1 MSAQTLAL
9 APVSPTTR
17 VISCATDEIGEV
29 AADLVATVAP
39 DGVLGVATGSSPL
52 ALYAALI
59 RRRERSLSLSNAPDL
74 GPHER
79 SLSLSNAPDLGPHER
94 SLSLSNA
101 PDLGLHER
109 SLSLSKGP
117 AATEGF
123 ATEHLRLFAL
133 DEYVGLDAAD
143 PRSYAAY
150 VRSVI
155 AEPLGIPSQNVRV
168 PSGATAADADAYE
181 RAIAEAGGVDLQ
193 IVGIGRNGH
202 IGFNEPGS
210 DAETRTRVVAL
221 DESTRRANAEH
232 FGGDL
237 SLVPTHAMTQGV
249 ATILS
254 ARRIVLVASGRAKAR
269 ALRAA
274 LTGPVSADNPASF
287 LQRHPDVTV
296 VADPDALSEDR

>member
-1 MSAQTLAL
+1 MIGDTLTI
-9 APVSPTTR
+9 APISPTTR
-17 VISCATDEIGEV
+17 VIDCATDEIGEV

-59 RRRERSLSLSNAPDL
+59 RRRA
-74 GPHER
+74 
-79 SLSLSNAPDLGPHER
+79 
-94 SLSLSNA
+94 
-101 PDLGLHER
+101 
-109 SLSLSKGP
+109 
-117 AATEGF
+117 EGF
-123 ATEHLRLFAL
+123 ATERLRLFAL

-150 VRSVI
+150 VRAVI
-155 AEPLGIPSQNVRV
+155 AEPLGIPPQNVRV
-168 PSGATAADADAYE
+168 PSGATAADAEAYE

-221 DESTRRANAEH
+221 DEDTRRANAEH

-237 SLVPTHAMTQGV
+237 TEVPTHAMTQGV

-254 ARRIVLVASGRAKAR
+254 ARRIVLVASGAAKSP

-274 LTGPVSADNPASF
+274 LTVPVTAANPASF

-296 VADPDALSEDR
+296 VADLDALSEDR

>member
-1 MSAQTLAL
+1 MTGDTLAA
-9 APVSPTTR
+9 APVVPASSATR
-17 VISCATDEIGEV
+17 VVVAASGTVGEV
-29 AADLVATVAP
+29 AAGFVSAVAP

-52 ALYAALI
+52 ALYAALT
-59 RRRERSLSLSNAPDL
+59 RLRAE
-74 GPHER
+74 
-79 SLSLSNAPDLGPHER
+79 
-94 SLSLSNA
+94 
-101 PDLGLHER
+101 GL
-109 SLSLSKGP
+109 
-117 AATEGF
+117 ATTG
-123 ATEHLRLFAL
+123 LRLFAL
-133 DEYVGLDAAD
+133 DEYLGLDADD

-155 AEPLGIPSQNVRV
+155 AEPLGIPTARVRV

-181 RAIAEAGGVDLQ
+181 HAIAAAGGIDLQ

-210 DAETRTRVVAL
+210 DAATRTRVVEL

-237 SLVPTHAMTQGV
+237 AQVPTHAMTQGV

-254 ARRIVLVASGRAKAR
+254 ARRIVLVASGAAKAP

-274 LTGPVSADNPASF
+274 LTGPVTAANPASF

-296 VADPDALSEDR
+296 VADLDALREH

>member
-1 MSAQTLAL
+1 VSVTLPPTL
-9 APVSPTTR
+9 VPVSSTTR
-17 VISCATDEIGEV
+17 VIACATDEIGEV
-29 AADLVATVAP
+29 AADVVSSVAP

-59 RRRERSLSLSNAPDL
+59 RRRAE
-74 GPHER
+74 
-79 SLSLSNAPDLGPHER
+79 
-94 SLSLSNA
+94 
-101 PDLGLHER
+101 GLR
-109 SLSLSKGP
+109 
-117 AATEGF
+117 TEG
-123 ATEHLRLFAL
+123 LRLFAL
-133 DEYVGLDAAD
+133 DEYVGLQTDD

-155 AEPLGIPSQNVRV
+155 AEPLGIPVENVRV
-168 PSGATAADADAYE
+168 PHGSTDTDGAAYE
-181 RAIAEAGGVDLQ
+181 RLISAAGGVDVQ

-232 FGGDL
+232 FDDDL
-237 SLVPTHAMTQGV
+237 TQVPTHALTQGV

-254 ARRIVLVASGRAKAR
+254 ARRIVLVAAGSAKAA

-274 LTGPVSADNPASF
+274 LTGPVTADNPASF

-296 VADPDALSEDR
+296 VADHDALREDR

>member
-1 MSAQTLAL
+1 VSETTLDAPL
-9 APVSPTTR
+9 VPVSPTTR
-17 VISCATDEIGEV
+17 VVVCATDEIGEV
-29 AADLVATVAP
+29 AADLVAAVPP

-59 RRRERSLSLSNAPDL
+59 RRRESSLSP
-74 GPHER
+74 
-79 SLSLSNAPDLGPHER
+79 
-94 SLSLSNA
+94 
-101 PDLGLHER
+101 R

-117 AATEGF
+117 DPDHNPAPDG
-123 ATEHLRLFAL
+123 LRLFAL
-133 DEYVGLDAAD
+133 DEYVGLSADD

-155 AEPLGIPSQNVRV
+155 AEPLGIPNDRVRV
-168 PSGATAADADAYE
+168 PSGSSAADAEAYE
-181 RAIAEAGGVDLQ
+181 RAIVEAGGVDLQ

-210 DAETRTRVVAL
+210 DAETRTRVVEL

-232 FGGDL
+232 FDGDL
-237 SLVPTHAMTQGV
+237 TQVPTHAMTQGV

-254 ARRIVLVASGRAKAR
+254 ARRIVLVASGAAKAA
-269 ALRAA
+269 ALRSA
-274 LTGPVSADNPASF
+274 LLGPVTAENPASF

-296 VADPDALSEDR
+296 VADLDALREDR

>member
-74 GPHER
+74 GP
-79 SLSLSNAPDLGPHER
+79 
-94 SLSLSNA
+94 
-101 PDLGLHER
+101 HER

>member
-1 MSAQTLAL
+1 MSAEAL
-9 APVSPTTR
+9 LVAPVSPTTR
-17 VISCATDEIGEV
+17 VIACATDEIGEV
-29 AADLVATVAP
+29 AADLVASLAP
-39 DGVLGVATGSSPL
+39 GGVLGVATGSSPL

-59 RRRERSLSLSNAPDL
+59 RRRAE
-74 GPHER
+74 
-79 SLSLSNAPDLGPHER
+79 
-94 SLSLSNA
+94 
-101 PDLGLHER
+101 GL
-109 SLSLSKGP
+109 
-117 AATEGF
+117 ATEG
-123 ATEHLRLFAL
+123 LRLFAL
-133 DEYVGLDAAD
+133 DEYVGLSGDD

-155 AEPLGIPSQNVRV
+155 AEPLGIPASRVRV
-168 PSGATAADADAYE
+168 PSGSTAADAEAYE

-210 DAETRTRVVAL
+210 DAETRTRVVEL

-254 ARRIVLVASGRAKAR
+254 ARRIVLVASGSAKAR

-274 LTGPVSADNPASF
+274 LTGPVTADNPASF

>member
-1 MSAQTLAL
+1 MSVTLPSAL
-9 APVSPTTR
+9 VPASSTTR
-17 VISCATDEIGEV
+17 VVACAADEVGDV
-29 AADLVATVAP
+29 AAGFVADVAP
-39 DGVLGVATGSSPL
+39 DGVLGVATGASPL

-59 RRRERSLSLSNAPDL
+59 RRRAAGLST
-74 GPHER
+74 E
-79 SLSLSNAPDLGPHER
+79 
-94 SLSLSNA
+94 
-101 PDLGLHER
+101 GLH
-109 SLSLSKGP
+109 
-117 AATEGF
+117 
-123 ATEHLRLFAL
+123 LFAL
-133 DEYVGLDAAD
+133 DEYVGLAADD

-155 AEPLGIPSQNVRV
+155 AEPLDIPAERVRV
-168 PSGATAADADAYE
+168 PNGSRDADGAAYE
-181 RAIAEAGGVDLQ
+181 RAIVEAGGIDLQ

-237 SLVPTHAMTQGV
+237 AQVPTHAMTQGV

-254 ARRIVLVASGRAKAR
+254 ARRIVLVASGTAKAA
-269 ALRAA
+269 ALRSA
-274 LTGPVSADNPASF
+274 LLGPVTALNPASF

-296 VADPDALSEDR
+296 VADPDALREDQ

>member
-1 MSAQTLAL
+1 MTETTLHAPL
-9 APVSPTTR
+9 APISPWTR
-17 VISCATDEIGEV
+17 VVMVDADAIGDV
-29 AADLVATVAP
+29 AADVVAMIAP

-59 RRRERSLSLSNAPDL
+59 RRRAE
-74 GPHER
+74 
-79 SLSLSNAPDLGPHER
+79 
-94 SLSLSNA
+94 
-101 PDLGLHER
+101 GL
-109 SLSLSKGP
+109 
-117 AATEGF
+117 ATEG
-123 ATEHLRLFAL
+123 LRLFAL
-133 DEYVGLDAAD
+133 DEYVGLDASD

-155 AEPLGIPSQNVRV
+155 ARPLGIPAENVRV
-168 PSGATAADADAYE
+168 PRGSTGADGAAYE
-181 RAIAEAGGVDLQ
+181 RAIAAEGGVDVQ

-210 DAETRTRVVAL
+210 DAETRTRVVEL

-232 FGGDL
+232 FDGDL
-237 SLVPTHAMTQGV
+237 SRVPTHAMTQGV

-254 ARRIVLVASGRAKAR
+254 ARRIVLVASGAAKAA

-274 LTGPVSADNPASF
+274 LTGPITPDNPASF

-296 VADPDALSEDR
+296 VADPDALREHR

>member
-1 MSAQTLAL
+1 VSAEAL
-9 APVSPTTR
+9 LVAPVSPTTR
-17 VISCATDEIGEV
+17 VIACATDEIGEV
-29 AADLVATVAP
+29 AADLVASLAP
-39 DGVLGVATGSSPL
+39 GGVLGVATGSSPL

-59 RRRERSLSLSNAPDL
+59 RRRERSLSPSKGPDL
-74 GPHER
+74 SPR
-79 SLSLSNAPDLGPHER
+79 
-94 SLSLSNA
+94 
-101 PDLGLHER
+101 ER

-117 AATEGF
+117 GAREGF
-123 ATEHLRLFAL
+123 ATERLRLFAL

-150 VRSVI
+150 VRTVI
-155 AEPLGIPSQNVRV
+155 AEPLGIPADRVRV
-168 PSGATAADADAYE
+168 PSGSTAADAEAYE

-210 DAETRTRVVAL
+210 DAETRTRVVEL

-254 ARRIVLVASGRAKAR
+254 ARRIVLVASGSAKAR

-274 LTGPVSADNPASF
+274 LTGPVTADNPASF